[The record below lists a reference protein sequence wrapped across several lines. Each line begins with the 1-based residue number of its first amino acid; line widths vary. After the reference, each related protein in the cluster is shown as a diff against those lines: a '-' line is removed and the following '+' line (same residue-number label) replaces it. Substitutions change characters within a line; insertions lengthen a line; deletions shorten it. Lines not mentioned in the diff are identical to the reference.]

1 MSQIKPILGLAV
13 VVIVFYVAWNM
24 IPPYFHNYEFQDY
37 VENEARDST
46 YTNQTADDVK
56 ALVLKEARKDEIPIN
71 AEQINIVKN
80 PNDVISHYKTVDI
93 FGDPTKKTIA
103 EIMRDLHIPHKP

>member
-80 PNDVISHYKTVDI
+80 PNDVSINASYTVHVDLAV
-93 FGDPTKKTIA
+93 FPQ
-103 EIMRDLHIPHKP
+103 DLHFSVNSKNRGF